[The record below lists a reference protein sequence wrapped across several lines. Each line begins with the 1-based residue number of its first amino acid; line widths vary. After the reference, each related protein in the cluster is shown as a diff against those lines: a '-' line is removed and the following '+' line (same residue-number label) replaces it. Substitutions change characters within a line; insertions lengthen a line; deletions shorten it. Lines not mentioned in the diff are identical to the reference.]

1 MAETAAL
8 VPAPFYPLVRVDTGA
23 SHRFNDYPQPPGRKA
38 HQDRETAAQQQGD
51 RTAYSRDGLLVA
63 ERKVGTLVDI
73 YV

>member
-23 SHRFNDYPQPPGRKA
+23 SLRFNDYPQPPGRKP
-38 HQDRETAAQQQGD
+38 HQEREAAAQQQGD
-51 RTAYSRDGLLVA
+51 RMAYSRDGLLIA
-63 ERKVGTLVDI
+63 DRQVGVLVDI